1 MDNRQR
7 ENQATPQNGVINVL
21 RICTVLLAIVSFWA
35 TAQGMAEYVF
45 SQKWQAYMASLAI
58 QGLLLGL
65 NFYFPTFWRYIEERA
80 GNMIAK
86 TGLVLLTGVV
96 LFCSSWFSFVY
107 IVGKAYGQS
116 WDVESRLLIQ
126 STYRQVLYEADDY
139 AEGYAVNLR
148 DSLGE
153 QILSLYERVQEL
165 EDKDIVSIQG
175 YDWEQ
180 EEAVYTGEEF
190 AASDEMQMVIEAM
203 KGATKEGAASSD
215 LERAIDV
222 VQQVKGRMESEIA
235 SLGGRIETANNDV
248 QMAADNLEVAQNRL
262 NRASAE
268 ADNTAL
274 IRAVERA
281 QNSYDSNLAEL
292 VRLQDLEKNYQEAL
306 SQIGMYET
314 SLSSVMGSSSGRMGA
329 SLRNIQQELYK
340 DNPDLGTM
348 EEDALTVFEQLRLAA
363 EVSSEEGADYQ
374 IMLNETYQFIN
385 DLRAYRSVRGIAVG
399 LAEMVENLQGDADAV
414 INTGGN
420 WKEEWSSRLNGLKS
434 LIGALPVNTGVSGGT
449 NGYDRAGA
457 SDKLDDMQRLYIAE
471 HNAAH
476 QAIIYLCSPYKG
488 LAIFSIILA
497 FLLDIAAF
505 ITGLLIDVADRRR
518 EILMQQNMERFS
530 AGKIGTSGKTTMNNE
545 RYSFGAE
552 FQYIRA
558 DEEESSYYPTTGLNR
573 YLYLTGD
580 YVRENE
586 KNTYRAIE
594 NGEEMEIDLLN
605 TGLTFGLYIE
615 NESEAAPIPD
625 SQALTF
631 LATENGPQDGVYKKC
646 SLRYNDNALL
656 ILEKTKPGAAYRYLA
671 AIDAETPVYQL
682 SNGTCTVM
690 EAHYLNG
697 NKGEVVVIALNKKG
711 SKVIAVYIMKES
723 QQSSGSGKEET

>member
-80 GNMIAK
+80 GNLIAK
-86 TGLVLLTGVV
+86 IGLVLLTGVV
-96 LFCSSWFSFVY
+96 LFCSSWFSFVF
-107 IVGKAYGQS
+107 IVGKVYRQS

-126 STYRQVLYEADDY
+126 STYRQVLYDADDY
-139 AEGYAVNLR
+139 AESYADNLR

-153 QILSLYERVQEL
+153 QILSLYERAQTL
-165 EDKDIVSIQG
+165 ESKDIVSIQG

-180 EEAVYTGEEF
+180 EEAAYTGEEF
-190 AASDEMQMVIEAM
+190 AAGSEMQIVIEAM
-203 KGATKEGAASSD
+203 KAATAEGAVSSD
-215 LERAIDV
+215 LEHAIDL
-222 VQQVKGRMESEIA
+222 VQQVKGRLESEIE
-235 SLGGRIETANNDV
+235 SLGGRIETANDDV
-248 QMAADNLEVAQNRL
+248 DRAQVNLQAAQTRRRNAPAGADISALEA
-262 NRASAE
+262 A
-268 ADNTAL
+268 
-274 IRAVERA
+274 ERA
-281 QNSYDSNLAEL
+281 AESNYNASQNEL
-292 VRLQDLEKNYQEAL
+292 SELIEQRREYESAL
-306 SQIGMYET
+306 SRVGLYEL

-348 EEDALTVFEQLRLAA
+348 EEDALIVFEHLRLAT

-399 LAEMVENLQGDADAV
+399 LEELVENLQGDAEAV
-414 INTGGN
+414 INSEGS

-434 LIGALPVNTGVSGGT
+434 LIGALPVNTGTTGGIMR
-449 NGYDRAGA
+449 YDRAGA
-457 SDKLDDMQRLYIAE
+457 SDSLDDMLRLYIAE

-476 QAIIYLCSPYKG
+476 QAIIYLCSPYRG
-488 LAIFSIILA
+488 LAIFSVLLA

-518 EILMQQNMERFS
+518 EILMQQNMESFR
-530 AGKIGTSGKTTMNNE
+530 ARRIGTSGKTTMDSE
-545 RYSFGAE
+545 RYAFGAE
-552 FQYIRA
+552 FQYIRE
-558 DEEESSYYPTTGLNR
+558 DEEESSRYPKAALNR

-594 NGEEMEIDLLN
+594 NGEETEIDLLN
-605 TGLTFGLYIE
+605 TGLTIGLYIE
-615 NESEAAPIPD
+615 SESEAAPVPD
-625 SQALTF
+625 SQILAF
-631 LATENGPQDGVYKKC
+631 FATENGPQDGVYKKC
-646 SLRYNDNALL
+646 SLRYDDNALL
-656 ILEKTKPGAAYRYLA
+656 ILEKTKPSAAYRYLA
-671 AIDAETPVYQL
+671 AIDAEVPVYQL

-697 NKGEVVVIALNKKG
+697 NKGEMVVIALNKKG
-711 SKVIAVYIMKES
+711 SKVVAVYIIKEI
-723 QQSSGSGKEET
+723 QQSSGNGKD